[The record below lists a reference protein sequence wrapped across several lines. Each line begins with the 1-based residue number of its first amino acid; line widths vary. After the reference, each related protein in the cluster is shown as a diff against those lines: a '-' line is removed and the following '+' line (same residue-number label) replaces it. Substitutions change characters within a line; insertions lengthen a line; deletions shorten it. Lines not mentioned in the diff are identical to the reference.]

1 MSSARR
7 TIKRK
12 TRQVARA
19 VGGAPQRVRASTIV
33 RKSEF
38 PLRAPRIPGGVEPAP
53 VKGKTGVDF
62 DTEWARTA
70 PAKAARAAVVEG
82 VMRPAMSY
90 IARPERVGH
99 DRLEDLDDDQPVIFA
114 ANHHS
119 HVDTPLLV
127 TSIPLPWR
135 RNLVVGAAA
144 DYFFGTRLTSA
155 MSALAIGAIPIERSK
170 VGRKSSDLAAD
181 LIDDGYSF
189 MIFPEGGRSPDGW
202 GQPFRGGAAYLAI
215 RCDVPVVPVH
225 LRGTGRILR
234 KGKSTPSPSRT
245 KVTFGAPLWPEDK
258 ESSRRFGSRIEQ
270 AVSALAD
277 EATTDWWQARK
288 RAHAGETP
296 SLYGPEASSW
306 RRNWSL
312 GDQRPNARR
321 KKRRWPD
328 I

>member
-1 MSSARR
+1 MSQTRR

-19 VGGAPQRVRASTIV
+19 VGGAPERVRVSSIV

-38 PLRAPRIPGGVEPAP
+38 PLRAPRTPNGVEPAP
-53 VKGKTGVDF
+53 KKGRTGVDF
-62 DTEWARTA
+62 QTDWARSA
-70 PAKAARAAVVEG
+70 PAKTARALMVETL
-82 VMRPAMSY
+82 MRPSISY
-90 IARPERVGH
+90 LARPTRVGH
-99 DRLEDLDDDQPVIFA
+99 DRLEHLLGDQPVIFA

-135 RNLVVGAAA
+135 RELVVGAAA
-144 DYFFGTRLTSA
+144 DYFFGTRVTSA
-155 MSALAIGAIPIERSK
+155 LSALVIGAIPIERSK
-170 VGRKSSDLAAD
+170 VGRKSSDLAAE
-181 LIDDGYSF
+181 LIDDGHSF

-215 RCDVPVVPVH
+215 RCGAPVVPVH

-234 KGKSTPSPSRT
+234 KGKSRPAPSRT
-245 KVTFGAPLWPEDK
+245 KVTFGSPLWPADQ
-258 ESSRRFGSRIEQ
+258 ESSRRFGARIEQ
-270 AVSALAD
+270 AVSELAD
-277 EATTDWWQARK
+277 EATTDWWQARL
-288 RAHAGETP
+288 RAHAGDTP
-296 SLYGPEASSW
+296 SLYGPTASGW
-306 RRNWSL
+306 RRQWSL

>member
-1 MSSARR
+1 M
-7 TIKRK
+7 
-12 TRQVARA
+12 
-19 VGGAPQRVRASTIV
+19 
-33 RKSEF
+33 
-38 PLRAPRIPGGVEPAP
+38 
-53 VKGKTGVDF
+53 
-62 DTEWARTA
+62 
-70 PAKAARAAVVEG
+70 
-82 VMRPAMSY
+82 
-90 IARPERVGH
+90 
-99 DRLEDLDDDQPVIFA
+99 
-114 ANHHS
+114 
-119 HVDTPLLV
+119 
-127 TSIPLPWR
+127 
-135 RNLVVGAAA
+135 
-144 DYFFGTRLTSA
+144 
-155 MSALAIGAIPIERSK
+155 
-170 VGRKSSDLAAD
+170 GRKSSDLAAD

-234 KGKSTPSPSRT
+234 KGKSTPTPSRT

>member
-1 MSSARR
+1 MSPDRK

-12 TRQVARA
+12 TRQLARA
-19 VGGAPQRVRASTIV
+19 VGGAPQRVRASSVV
-33 RKSEF
+33 RKAEF
-38 PLRAPRIPGGVEPAP
+38 PLRAPRTPEGVEPP
-53 VKGKTGVDF
+53 RRPGKTGVDF
-62 DTEWARTA
+62 DTEWARSA
-70 PAKAARAAVVEG
+70 PAKTVRAAVVEG
-82 VMRPAMSY
+82 LMRPTITY
-90 IARPERVGH
+90 LARPNRVSQ
-99 DRLEDLDDDQPVIFA
+99 DRLDDLDPDQPVIFA

-119 HVDTPLLV
+119 HIDTPLLV

-135 RNLVVGAAA
+135 RELVVGAAA
-144 DYFFGTRLTSA
+144 DYFFGTRVTSA

-181 LIDDGYSF
+181 LIGDGHSF

-215 RCDVPVVPVH
+215 RCGVPVVPVH

-234 KGKSTPSPSRT
+234 KGRSRPTPSRT
-245 KVTFGAPLWPEDK
+245 TVTFGAPLWPEDN
-258 ESSRRFGSRIEQ
+258 ETSRRFGSRIEQ
-270 AVSALAD
+270 AVAELAD
-277 EATTDWWQARK
+277 EAASDWWQAKK

-296 SLYGPEASSW
+296 SLYGPEASGW
-306 RRNWSL
+306 RRQWAL
-312 GDQRPNARR
+312 GDQRPSARR